1 MDHNDRLLEHVET
14 LEHQTERL
22 MQYTRT
28 VKRLLRWWRGA
39 ACGLAMLH
47 LLSLVLPSRR
57 ATYDQKDLEH
67 RVAEL
72 EYKLEYVSG
81 GANEVVI
88 TGANLRIINGL
99 GSTATTNGLGNL
111 IVGYNEPRDI
121 VNVETGSHNVV
132 VGQKHNFHTPPDL
145 VVTSQSSQNTL
156 ALSIPYPHPVSSAP
170 MTSDRGMRH
179 GTRRQTDT
187 PQPYDHRQ
195 LPR

>member
-28 VKRLLRWWRGA
+28 VKRLLHWWRGA

-47 LLSLVLPSRR
+47 LLSLVLPSGR

-132 VGQKHNFHTPPDL
+132 VRQRHNFQIPPDL
-145 VVTSQSSQNTL
+145 VVKSQVIDITEITLSRIRRPNAVQTLCRNRILRFEQLSTSE
-156 ALSIPYPHPVSSAP
+156 AHC
-170 MTSDRGMRH
+170 
-179 GTRRQTDT
+179 
-187 PQPYDHRQ
+187 
-195 LPR
+195 